1 MFDDRQIAEPT
12 VRTRTHSKPL
22 HSGIVVPSERW
33 GVAANRRQHRLTG
46 IAASIAPGGGF
57 ATSKHQLSHMA
68 PSSSALL
75 LLTCLAAAAAA
86 LYLAAPASPTPGL
99 ASGSRVLVTG
109 ASSGIGEE
117 LVYALARRNA
127 SLVVTARRRLLLEK
141 VARRARELGAV
152 EVHAVTADFATVG
165 EGGAVV
171 AAAVARLGGLDAV
184 FLNHALISTRDWVE
198 GGEASYLRTMMQ
210 ICFSSFVELTT
221 AALPHLRAS
230 DAGGRI
236 IVSSSAAG
244 ETPVGGQAAYAAA
257 KHACVGFFSSLRH
270 DLALHRTN
278 VSVTIAVI
286 GRIDTGGSALGLNG
300 TMKYVP
306 TTGVE
311 GVVQAMVGG
320 AAARLDEVR
329 YPWFQITMNFW
340 FAKLLPKVH
349 AALVILCGQSDPCT
363 NVPEVLLPLSCFSQ
377 IRALL

>member
-1 MFDDRQIAEPT
+1 
-12 VRTRTHSKPL
+12 
-22 HSGIVVPSERW
+22 
-33 GVAANRRQHRLTG
+33 
-46 IAASIAPGGGF
+46 
-57 ATSKHQLSHMA
+57 MA

-75 LLTCLAAAAAA
+75 LLTCLAVAAAA
-86 LYLAAPASPTPGL
+86 LYLAAPASPTAGL

-141 VARRARELGAV
+141 VARRARELGAA

-171 AAAVARLGGLDAV
+171 AAAVARMGGGLDAV
-184 FLNHALISTRDWVE
+184 FLNHALISTRDWVD

-210 ICFSSFVELTT
+210 ICFSSFVELAT

-236 IVSSSAAG
+236 VVSSSAAG

-311 GVVQAMVGG
+311 GVVEAMVGG
-320 AAARLDEVR
+320 AAARLEEVR

-363 NVPEVLLPLSCFSQ
+363 NVPEALLPLSCFSQ